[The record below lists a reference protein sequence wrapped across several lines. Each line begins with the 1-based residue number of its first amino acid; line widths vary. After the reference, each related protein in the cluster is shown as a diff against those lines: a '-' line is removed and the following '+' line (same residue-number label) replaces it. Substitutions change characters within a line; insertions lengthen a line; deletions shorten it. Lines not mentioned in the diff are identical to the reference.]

1 MKFLASTCAA
11 LVAAVACTVVSAAPH
26 EGHAAAAMNATAA
39 DNSTTTT
46 NTTTTPATATPVAGN
61 DSDITSLIAGLNGIG
76 NFKILSGLLAQF
88 PEEVSGAVVDLE
100 RYCARRQVILT
111 HLFCICALPVSM
123 SRRSARLSLVTRT

>member
-26 EGHAAAAMNATAA
+26 EGHAAAPMNATTA
-39 DNSTTTT
+39 DNSTT
-46 NTTTTPATATPVAGN
+46 TPVAGN

-88 PEEVSGAVVDLE
+88 PEEVSGTDSVSRQCCE
-100 RYCARRQVILT
+100 RDHMALT
-111 HLFCICALPVSM
+111 HLCICALPLLLF
-123 SRRSARLSLVTRT
+123 RRSARSSLVTRT